1 MEEVAKTLHKKKSN
15 HIVMFP
21 FMAQGH
27 IIPFLA
33 LAHKIHNHNNN
44 INITISIVNTPLNIA
59 KLKSASFPQN
69 LPIQFHELPF
79 NSSDYGLPPDAQN
92 TDVLP
97 YPLVIRLIT
106 AAASLKPAFTN
117 LISSL
122 AARDGAPPACIISD
136 IFLGWTV
143 DVAKE
148 FNIYHAIF
156 CCGGGFGF
164 GCYYSVWVNMPHR
177 KLINSESTEFVL
189 PDFPEAGKFNTSQLP
204 ANQLQ
209 ADGTDPWSTFQAAN
223 LPKWIE
229 SDSIM
234 FNTVEELDST
244 GLAYFR
250 RLTKKKIYAIGPV
263 LLPAEHRRR
272 FGKEAGSCKKW
283 LDSKPDNSVMYISFG
298 SNNTISAPHI
308 MQLAIAL
315 ETSRVNF
322 IWVVRPPLGFDINS
336 EFREAEWL
344 PEGFVQR
351 MKNDGDRGLV
361 VHNWAAQ
368 VDILSHA
375 AVLGFLSHCG
385 WGSVM
390 EAMSE
395 GVVLLGWPMAGEQ
408 FYNAKFLV
416 EMVGVCV
423 EVARGSRCEV
433 KHEDIAGKI
442 VGVMRGDQKGEAK
455 QRRAEE
461 VRETV
466 RNAVRDAD
474 GSSAKAMDEFL
485 KVTLSY

>member
-1 MEEVAKTLHKKKSN
+1 MEEVAKAFDKKKSN
-15 HIVMFP
+15 HVVMFP

-33 LAHKIHNHNNN
+33 LAHKIHNHHN
-44 INITISIVNTPLNIA
+44 NITISVVNTPLNIA
-59 KLKSASFPQN
+59 KLKSASSSQN

-79 NSSDYGLPPDAQN
+79 NSSDFGLPPEAQN

-97 YPLVIRLIT
+97 YPLFIRLIT
-106 AAASLKPAFTN
+106 AAASFKPAFTN

-143 DVAKE
+143 DVAKD
-148 FNIYHAIF
+148 FNIYHAIL

-177 KLINSESTEFVL
+177 KVNSESAEFVL
-189 PDFPEAGKFNTSQLP
+189 PDFPEAGKFHTSQLS

-223 LPKWIE
+223 LPKLIE

-263 LLPAEHRRR
+263 LLPAEHRRSI
-272 FGKEAGSCKKW
+272 GKEAGSCKEW
-283 LDSKPDNSVMYISFG
+283 LDSKPVNSVLYVSFG
-298 SNNTISAPHI
+298 SNNTISAPHM

-315 ETSRVNF
+315 ETSHVNF

-336 EFREAEWL
+336 EFREEEWL

-368 VDILSHA
+368 VDILRHA
-375 AVLGFLSHCG
+375 AVSCFLSHCG

-395 GVVLLGWPMAGEQ
+395 GVVLLGWPMAGQQ
-408 FYNAKFLV
+408 FYDAKFLE

-433 KHEDIAGKI
+433 QNEDIASKI
-442 VGVMRGDQKGEAK
+442 VAVMRGEKGEAIR
-455 QRRAEE
+455 RRAEE
-461 VRETV
+461 VREMV
-466 RNAVRDAD
+466 RNAD
-474 GSSAKAMDEFL
+474 GSSAKVAMDEFL
-485 KVTLSY
+485 KVTLRP